1 MRISI
6 RKLAVMAMLVAIGV
20 VLCFLIHV
28 PLIPAAS
35 FLEYDPADI
44 PILIGTFAFG
54 PLAGFLMTVAIA
66 FVQGLTVSAKSGLYG
81 IVMHIIATG
90 TYVIVAGNIYR
101 HGKTKKGA
109 VLALVCGTLA
119 MAAVMVPANLFVTPY
134 FTGWPRA
141 AVAELL
147 LPGIIPFNLVKAGI
161 NSVVTFFVYKRVSHL
176 IHKFDQD

>member
-1 MRISI
+1 
-6 RKLAVMAMLVAIGV
+6 
-20 VLCFLIHV
+20 
-28 PLIPAAS
+28 
-35 FLEYDPADI
+35 
-44 PILIGTFAFG
+44 
-54 PLAGFLMTVAIA
+54 
-66 FVQGLTVSAKSGLYG
+66 
-81 IVMHIIATG
+81 MHINATG

-119 MAAVMVPANLFVTPY
+119 MAPSWFPQTLCHTLLHR
-134 FTGWPRA
+134 WPRA